1 MWPGPAEVA
10 AGGVKPRQKKNRQKE
25 TINMPRGNRTGPEGQ
40 GPKTGRGAGYCT
52 GNEAPGYANP
62 TGRMGMGRGQGMRG
76 GRGQGMG
83 AGRGAGQGRGGGFG
97 RGYFPGTIPVYQEPS
112 PEEEKT
118 YLENHIK
125 AMEQELADMKAR
137 IMELTEK

>member
-1 MWPGPAEVA
+1 MREQSDYNQISDL
-10 AGGVKPRQKKNRQKE
+10 KRRKSE
-25 TINMPRGNRTGPEGQ
+25 TPRGNRTGPEGQ

-52 GNEAPGYANP
+52 GNETPGYADP
-62 TGRMGMGRGQGMRG
+62 TSRMGMGRGQGMRG
-76 GRGQGMG
+76 GRGMGRG
-83 AGRGAGQGRGGGFG
+83 AGRGAGQGRGRGFG
-97 RGYFPGTIPVYQEPS
+97 RGNFTGTIPVYQEPS

-125 AMEQELADMKAR
+125 AMEKEMADMKAR